1 MLYVHFEKIKMDS
14 FEINKIIAAIL
25 VTVLL
30 VFGIGKISDILFHV
44 KKPEVAGYKVE
55 VKVGSTSATQASSES
70 EIDVSAFLALGD
82 IEHGKKVFKKCA
94 ACHSI
99 DQGGAN
105 KIGPA
110 LYSVVGR
117 LVGGVSDYKYSKALT
132 SYGKE
137 WSWEELNGFLLKPS
151 AWIKGNKMGFAG
163 LKNEKDRASIILY
176 LNENGDNPL
185 PLP

>member
-1 MLYVHFEKIKMDS
+1 MDS

-30 VFGIGKISDILFHV
+30 VFGIGKISDVIFHV
-44 KKPEVAGYKVE
+44 NEPDVKGYKVE
-55 VKVGSTSATQASSES
+55 VKVGSATATQASAENQVDIATLLS
-70 EIDVSAFLALGD
+70 LGTV
-82 IEHGKKVFKKCA
+82 EHGKKVYKKCA

-99 DQGGAN
+99 NKGGAN

-117 LVGGVSDYKYSKALT
+117 ISGGVSDYKYSKALA
-132 SYGKE
+132 SYNKE
-137 WSWEELNGFLLKPS
+137 WSFSELNGFLLKPS
-151 AWIKGNKMGFAG
+151 KWIKGNKMGFAG
-163 LKNEKDRASIILY
+163 LKKDEDRASVILY
-176 LNENGDNPL
+176 LNENSDNPK